1 MSLLGRQV
9 FANPTTPI
17 WGQGGGSNLPAN
29 PTFNIVSFEPS
40 GSPPYAS
47 TGIGTADGSFVGSA
61 ISILGAD
68 QTQLGPLQATALYAG
83 VEATYPRVIYQSD
96 GIDYQDATAQSY
108 FLAQVNSG
116 SNGWDLSNISTIN
129 GSNYPPGG
137 GGGSNFTDI
146 NITGTGNLTFNSS
159 ATSTAISADG
169 GGELFVGVDAS
180 GVLTNAAVGN
190 LRVYGGGTTG
200 SDGYFGVG
208 NEGGGY
214 DVAIRELDAGGT
226 PVATYIG
233 MGGGRMDLSNVSSI
247 NGVPYFNSPGT
258 QFDYSNYPGGSPLVE
273 APDWGVL
280 NAISFTAPVNGK
292 VYVESLGTYVALVAG
307 GGVSMTFAVDGTNI
321 SETPTTINAYAGNTN
336 LFGTSMFQF
345 PVSANVTYDISSLAH
360 CSAIPPSDP
369 DVVITSSRMFLLFSP
384 Q

>member
-9 FANPTTPI
+9 YANPTTPI
-17 WGQGGGSNLPAN
+17 WGQGGGSNLPAD
-29 PTFNIVSFEPS
+29 PTFDSVSFTPV
-40 GSPPYAS
+40 GTPLAS
-47 TGIGTADGSFVGSA
+47 TQIRSDNLVGEGSTLHVMDPDGFVGPLA
-61 ISILGAD
+61 GTRFYAK
-68 QTQLGPLQATALYAG
+68 GPPG
-83 VEATYPRVIYQSD
+83 RVIYQSD
-96 GIDYQDATAQSY
+96 GIDFQDLGSTSY
-108 FLAQVNSG
+108 FLATIDTSANRW
-116 SNGWDLSNISTIN
+116 NLSNIATIN

-169 GGELFVGVDAS
+169 TGELFVGVDAS

-190 LRVYGGGTTG
+190 LRIYGGGTTG

-233 MGGGRMDLSNVSSI
+233 MGGGQMDLSNVSSI

-258 QFDYSNYPGGSPLVE
+258 QFDYRNYPGGSPLVE

-280 NAISFTAPVNGK
+280 NAISFTPPVDGK

-321 SETPTTINAYAGNTN
+321 SETATTINAYAGNTN
-336 LFGTSMFQF
+336 LFGTSMYQF
-345 PVSANVTYDISSLAH
+345 PVSANVTYDISSIAH

-369 DVVITSSRMFLLFSP
+369 DVVVTSSRMFLMFSP